1 MLPKSLTQFIELFS
15 KVPGIGLRQA
25 HRIAFWFLKKDSLTY
40 AQALKD
46 LAEKVKICPQ
56 CFFVFDRVE
65 RDSAPQNVHNLCTI
79 CSDEKRDRSTMAIV
93 EKETDLITLEKTKKF
108 NGLYFVLGGLFSPVG
123 RNGHEI
129 RLKELLERTKNDSGL
144 KEIILALSHTAE
156 GDLTVMEL
164 EKIFS
169 QFKNIKITRLGLG
182 LPRGAEVEFADED
195 TLGNA
200 IQSRR

>member
-1 MLPKSLTQFIELFS
+1 MLPKSLENFIELFS

-25 HRIAFWFLKKDSLTY
+25 HRIAFWFLKKNSLAY
-40 AQALKD
+40 SQALKD
-46 LAEKVKICPQ
+46 LAEKVRVCQK
-56 CFFVFDRVE
+56 CFFVFDPSTNSGK
-65 RDSAPQNVHNLCTI
+65 DIFSTCPI
-79 CSDEKRDRSTMAIV
+79 CRDEKRDRLILAIV
-93 EKETDLITLEKTKKF
+93 EKETDLITLEKTKRF
-108 NGLYFVLGGLFSPVG
+108 NGLYFVLGGLFSPTI

-129 RLKELLERTKNDSGL
+129 RLKELLERIKNDKNL

-164 EKIFS
+164 EKIFN
-169 QFKNIKITRLGLG
+169 QFKSLKLTRLGLG

-200 IQSRR
+200 LSSRR